1 MLKEEFKNAI
11 YDREKDTFDRLY
23 FISTR
28 RKHESGY
35 HIIEV
40 YGSDDNE
47 GKFYALTRCSDV
59 LDLSGIHFETKKYWN
74 LVSIDVPEPGVF
86 RMFIHQ
92 NGFKFCTPLKGCSSF
107 HIEVVKEN
115 NEKSD
120 TL

>member
-23 FISTR
+23 FVSTR

-40 YGSDDNE
+40 YGTDDDE
-47 GKFYALTRCSDV
+47 GIFYVLTRCSDV
-59 LDLSGIHFETKKYWN
+59 LDLSGIHFETQKYWN

-92 NGFKFCTPLKGCSSF
+92 QQLKFHVPFKGCSAF
-107 HIEVVKEN
+107 QIEVVE
-115 NEKSD
+115 EK
-120 TL
+120 